1 MMSPDTKL
9 TDELTFKPLTTA
21 EWADLQALFAEAG
34 PQNGCWCMYWR
45 VKRAEFHAN
54 FGEPH
59 KQALRK
65 IVEAGAVPGILA
77 YHHGRPV
84 GWCAIAPRGEFPA
97 LDRSPTLKR
106 VDNQPVWSIV
116 CFFVARPYRRQGVT
130 HALIE
135 AAIAYARDQGAQT
148 IEAYPLIAANTH
160 YPAYELYTGAI
171 STFEKIGFREVAR
184 RSARRAILRYD
195 VHTHIGEE

>member
-1 MMSPDTKL
+1 MAHQRL
-9 TDELTFKPLTTA
+9 LANELTFKPVTTD
-21 EWADLQALFAEAG
+21 EWADLQALFTATG

-65 IVEAGAVPGILA
+65 IVEAGTVPGILA
-77 YHHGRPV
+77 YHHEQPV
-84 GWCAIAPRGEFPA
+84 GWCSIAPRTEFPA

-106 VDNQPVWSIV
+106 VDDEPVWSIV
-116 CFFVARPYRRQGVT
+116 CFFVAKPYRRQGVT
-130 HALIE
+130 RALIE
-135 AAIAYARDQGAQT
+135 AAIAYAKDHGAK
-148 IEAYPLIAANTH
+148 IVEAYPLIAANTP
-160 YPAYELYTGAI
+160 YPNYELYTGAI

-184 RSARRAILRYD
+184 RSSRRAILRYD
-195 VHTHIGEE
+195 VHVTNEE

>member
-1 MMSPDTKL
+1 MASLNIKL
-9 TDELTFKPLTTA
+9 TDELTFKPVTID
-21 EWADLQALFAEAG
+21 EWADLQALFADTG

-65 IVEAGAVPGILA
+65 IVEAGTVPGILA
-77 YHHGRPV
+77 YHREQPV
-84 GWCAIAPRGEFPA
+84 GWCAIAPRSEFPA

-135 AAIAYARDQGAQT
+135 AAIVYARDRGAQ
-148 IEAYPLIAANTH
+148 IVEAYPLIAADARH
-160 YPAYELYTGAI
+160 SPYELYTGAI

-184 RSARRAILRYD
+184 RSSRRAILRYD
-195 VHTHIGEE
+195 VHAHVEE

>member
-1 MMSPDTKL
+1 MPPDFKL
-9 TDELTFKPLTTA
+9 ANELTFKPVTTA
-21 EWADLQALFAEAG
+21 EWADLQALFACAG

-65 IVEAGAVPGILA
+65 IIEAGNVPGILA
-77 YHHGRPV
+77 YHQKQAV
-84 GWCAIAPRGEFPA
+84 GWCAIAPRSEFPA
-97 LDRSPTLKR
+97 LDRSPTLKK
-106 VDNQPVWSIV
+106 VDNEPVWSIV
-116 CFFVARPYRRQGVT
+116 CFFVSRPYHRQGVT
-130 HALIE
+130 RALIE
-135 AAIAYARDQGAQT
+135 AALAYARDHGAT
-148 IEAYPLIAANTH
+148 LVEAYPLIAANTR
-160 YPAYELYTGAI
+160 YPHYELYTGAI

-195 VHTHIGEE
+195 VHARVGEE